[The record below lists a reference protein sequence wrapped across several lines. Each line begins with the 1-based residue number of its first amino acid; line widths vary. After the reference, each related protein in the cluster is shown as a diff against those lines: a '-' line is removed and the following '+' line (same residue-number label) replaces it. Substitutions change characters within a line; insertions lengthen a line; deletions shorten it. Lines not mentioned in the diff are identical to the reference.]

1 MAGVLALALVLVN
14 VLGRGKPSVSKDEA
28 VAIARPQIDF
38 TPQDHQIRF
47 LRRGI
52 PPRGFWVVSFF
63 TRKQGGGYNRVT
75 VVVVDASSGRVSEV
89 RRTS

>member
-1 MAGVLALALVLVN
+1 MVGLIALGLVLVN

-38 TPQDHQIRF
+38 TPQNHQIRF
-47 LRRGI
+47 MRRGI
-52 PPRGFWVVSFF
+52 PPRGVWVVSFF

-75 VVVVDASSGRVSEV
+75 VVLVDASSGRVAEV